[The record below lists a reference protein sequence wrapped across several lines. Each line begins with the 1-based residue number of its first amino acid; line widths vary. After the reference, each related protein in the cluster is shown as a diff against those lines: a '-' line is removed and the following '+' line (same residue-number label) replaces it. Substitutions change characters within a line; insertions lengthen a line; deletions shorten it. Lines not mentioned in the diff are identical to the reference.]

1 MLSAQSA
8 RLRSLAADW
17 ARRRQGE
24 DPHAVALKRRRVYIL
39 PTRYG
44 LVFSLTVFAML
55 LGSLNYGASLGFGLT
70 FLLSGLGL
78 VIMQHCHNNL
88 LGITISYAGAD
99 PVFAGGEARFR
110 IGLQNAASETRC
122 DLAIDCGSSGDGPVD
137 LEPGAATTLQ
147 VNMPTSTRGW
157 IRLARFSVSSRHP
170 GNLFRAWSWIHMDA
184 RCLVYPE
191 PAPPGRPYAFSSD
204 AGGMRTVPHQE
215 EDDFVGL
222 RDASPTDPPR
232 RLAWKAYARSDQLM
246 TKEFAGSVA
255 KACVFDWNELSDLDD
270 EAKLS
275 QLTRWCL
282 DAAHEGRSFGLA
294 LPTGKIPLG
303 PGERHLHD
311 CLQALA
317 LYGVAG

>member
-24 DPHAVALKRRRVYIL
+24 DSHAVALQRRRVYIL

-44 LVFSLTVFAML
+44 LIFALTVFAML

-70 FLLSGLGL
+70 FLLCGLGL
-78 VIMQHCHNNL
+78 VLMQHCHNNL
-88 LGITISYAGAD
+88 LGVTISFAGAD
-99 PVFAGGEARFR
+99 PVFAGAEARFR
-110 IGLQNAASETRC
+110 IALQNGAAETRW
-122 DLAIDCGSSGDGPVD
+122 DLAIDCGASGDGPVD
-137 LEPGAATTLQ
+137 LASGAATTLQ
-147 VNMPTSTRGW
+147 VNLPTRTRGW
-157 IRLARFSVSSRHP
+157 VHLTRFSVSSRHP

-204 AGGMRTVPHQE
+204 AGGMRSAPQQE

-222 RDASPTDPPR
+222 RDASPADPPR

-246 TKEFAGSVA
+246 TKEFAGSA
-255 KACVFDWNELSDLDD
+255 APACLFDWRELAELDD
-270 EAKLS
+270 DAKLS

-282 DAAHEGRSFGLA
+282 DAAHEGRSFGLV
-294 LPTGKIPLG
+294 LPDRKIPLG
-303 PGERHLHD
+303 TGERHLHD

-317 LYGVAG
+317 LHGLAE